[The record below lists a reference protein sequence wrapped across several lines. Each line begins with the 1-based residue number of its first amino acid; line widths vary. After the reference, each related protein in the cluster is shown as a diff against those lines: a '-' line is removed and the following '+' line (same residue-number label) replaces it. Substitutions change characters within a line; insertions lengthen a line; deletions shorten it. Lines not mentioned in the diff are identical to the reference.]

1 MIEAAM
7 EIIEMEFKN
16 EKISIPKFIWNP
28 VSDTLKKPVS
38 KDTLNQQIFEYNRSL
53 YADDGAILFESY
65 MDLVNGSKIINA
77 VLKKFDLLMHKGDK
91 VKK

>member
-7 EIIEMEFKN
+7 EIIQMELKYGQM
-16 EKISIPKFIWNP
+16 SIPKLIWNP

-65 MDLVNGSKIINA
+65 MDIVNGSKIIDT
-77 VLKKFDLLMHKGDK
+77 VLKNWAS
-91 VKK
+91 